1 MGSYTT
7 SELERDTG
15 FGRRTIAYYV
25 QEGLLPRVGRR
36 GPRTRYPELVRDRLL
51 FIRRVREAE
60 AESEI
65 RPVPLR
71 DLRELFKA
79 LPAGL
84 VASVAAGDTPMTADI
99 VSLASV
105 EQRSMVDRVAALR
118 KRLLAE
124 RPRPTP
130 RSPFTAIREDE
141 RMSDRAEGP
150 WGPDDDWTRDVS
162 AMEALEPGRD
172 ADDLPAEA
180 PPEIEES
187 RAMYV
192 AAPRLPEPRSE
203 DDDDADDA
211 SRYRSG
217 DEPDDDADTLA
228 SQLSWV
234 LRELRSQARR
244 RRDHAPDAVDTWS
257 QIEVTSDI
265 RLSIRGMADEDAFLL
280 RVAGR
285 LLRQVLESRSPQ
297 VERSQDEPG
306 E

>member
-71 DLRELFKA
+71 ELRELFEA
-79 LPAGL
+79 LPPGL
-84 VASVAAGDTPMTADI
+84 VASVAAGDTPMTSDI
-99 VSLASV
+99 VSLASL

-124 RPRPTP
+124 RPAPMP
-130 RSPFTAIREDE
+130 APPFTEDRMPDVRTMEEREPQRDTDE
-141 RMSDRAEGP
+141 IAVASP
-150 WGPDDDWTRDVS
+150 RD
-162 AMEALEPGRD
+162 
-172 ADDLPAEA
+172 
-180 PPEIEES
+180 IEES
-187 RAMYV
+187 GAMYL
-192 AAPRLPEPRSE
+192 AAPRPPASLFE
-203 DDDDADDA
+203 DDVAADAA
-211 SRYRSG
+211 SRHRSTG
-217 DEPDDDADTLA
+217 DPDEEADTLVN
-228 SQLSWV
+228 QLSWV
-234 LRELRSQARR
+234 LSELRSQARR
-244 RRDHAPDAVDTWS
+244 RRELAPDSIDTWS
-257 QIEVTSDI
+257 QVEVSSDI

-285 LLRQVLESRSPQ
+285 LLRQVLESRSPL
-297 VERSQDEPG
+297 VERIPDDPE

>member
-65 RPVPLR
+65 RAVPLR
-71 DLRELFKA
+71 ELRELFKV
-79 LPAGL
+79 LPPGL

-99 VSLASV
+99 VSLSSV

-124 RPRPTP
+124 PPGP
-130 RSPFTAIREDE
+130 VAASPARRVLEDE
-141 RMSDRAEGP
+141 RMPFRADAPRDFDDERPLELRALDALAPAASPPPASRFEDDGETDVLSRTP
-150 WGPDDDWTRDVS
+150 SPGEPD
-162 AMEALEPGRD
+162 ED
-172 ADDLPAEA
+172 ADDLGT
-180 PPEIEES
+180 
-187 RAMYV
+187 R
-192 AAPRLPEPRSE
+192 
-203 DDDDADDA
+203 
-211 SRYRSG
+211 
-217 DEPDDDADTLA
+217 
-228 SQLSWV
+228 LSWV
-234 LRELRSQARR
+234 LNELRDQARR
-244 RRDHAPDAVDTWS
+244 RRERAPGAVDTWS

-265 RLSIRGMADEDAFLL
+265 RLSVRGMAEEDAFHL

-285 LLRQVLESRSPQ
+285 LLRQVLDNASRLA
-297 VERSQDEPG
+297 ETGADDPG
-306 E
+306 A

>member
-71 DLRELFKA
+71 NLRELFEA
-79 LPAGL
+79 LPSGL
-84 VASVAAGDTPMTADI
+84 VASVAAGETPITPDI

-118 KRLLAE
+118 KRLLDA
-124 RPRPTP
+124 RPGPMP
-130 RSPFTAIREDE
+130 V
-141 RMSDRAEGP
+141 RAKAHRGL
-150 WGPDDDWTRDVS
+150 DDDWIAGVRT
-162 AMEALEPGRD
+162 MEEFEPTGD
-172 ADDLPAEA
+172 MDELAVETPQET
-180 PPEIEES
+180 EES
-187 RAMYV
+187 DAMYL
-192 AAPRLPEPRSE
+192 AAPRPPASPFE
-203 DDDDADDA
+203 DDVVADAV
-211 SRYRSG
+211 RRPHG
-217 DEPDDDADTLA
+217 PGEEDEDVDTLGH
-228 SQLSWV
+228 QLSWV
-234 LRELRSQARR
+234 LNELRSQARR
-244 RRDHAPDAVDTWS
+244 RRERVPDAVDTWS

-285 LLRQVLESRSPQ
+285 LLRQVLESHSPL
-297 VERSQDEPG
+297 VEGSPDDLE

>member
-71 DLRELFKA
+71 ELRELFEA
-79 LPAGL
+79 LPPGL
-84 VASVAAGDTPMTADI
+84 VASVAAGDTPMTSDI

-118 KRLLAE
+118 KRLLAQG
-124 RPRPTP
+124 PAPTP
-130 RSPFTAIREDE
+130 RSPFIEDRTSDVRTMEEREPQGDMDE
-141 RMSDRAEGP
+141 LA
-150 WGPDDDWTRDVS
+150 V
-162 AMEALEPGRD
+162 AMPR
-172 ADDLPAEA
+172 
-180 PPEIEES
+180 EIEDPG
-187 RAMYV
+187 AMYL
-192 AAPRLPEPRSE
+192 AAPRPPASLFE
-203 DDDDADDA
+203 DDAAADAA
-211 SRYRSG
+211 SRDRSTDDP
-217 DEPDDDADTLA
+217 DEEADTLA
-228 SQLSWV
+228 NQLSWV
-234 LRELRSQARR
+234 LNELRSQARR
-244 RRDHAPDAVDTWS
+244 RRELAPDAIDTWS
-257 QIEVTSDI
+257 QVEVSSDI

-285 LLRQVLESRSPQ
+285 LLRQVLEIRSQ
-297 VERSQDEPG
+297 RVERSSGEPDE
-306 E
+306 

>member
-71 DLRELFKA
+71 ELRELFEA
-79 LPAGL
+79 LPPGL
-84 VASVAAGDTPMTADI
+84 VASVAAGDTPMTSDI

-118 KRLLAE
+118 KRLLAQG
-124 RPRPTP
+124 PAPMP
-130 RSPFTAIREDE
+130 APPFTED
-141 RMSDRAEGP
+141 RT
-150 WGPDDDWTRDVS
+150 PDVR
-162 AMEALEPGRD
+162 AMEEREPQRD
-172 ADDLPAEA
+172 MDELAVAMPR
-180 PPEIEES
+180 EIEDPG
-187 RAMYV
+187 AMYL
-192 AAPRLPEPRSE
+192 AAPRPPASLFE
-203 DDDDADDA
+203 DDGATDSAG
-211 SRYRSG
+211 RHRSTG
-217 DEPDDDADTLA
+217 DPDEEADTLA
-228 SQLSWV
+228 NQLSWV
-234 LRELRSQARR
+234 LNELRSQARR
-244 RRDHAPDAVDTWS
+244 RRELAPDAIDTWS
-257 QIEVTSDI
+257 QVEVTSDI

-285 LLRQVLESRSPQ
+285 LLRQVLEIRSQ
-297 VERSQDEPG
+297 RVERSSGEPDE
-306 E
+306 